1 MPSRRFLALT
11 ACVSAV
17 RVTKGAGSRRI
28 NRVVSFNPVILAGG
42 TLKKRFYIIF
52 VAREQDGRLRKIPI
66 PMHYAYIFVAAA
78 VVGAFTITGMAGSY
92 TRMLLKTARFNEVRS
107 QQVALRKDYQHLQTV
122 AHEKEVQAAT
132 LGSLAS
138 EVAALY
144 GLRQPHV
151 TKVAAETATAPLAGD
166 TSATFTQDAYVQSLN
181 ELTSL
186 RSTALAG
193 GISHS
198 LEMRIL
204 ESKDGG
210 DWADFADAPS
220 LWPIAGRVTSSF
232 GERQNPLETGE
243 MEFHEGIDIAAPSGT
258 PVHATANG
266 TVETA
271 GHETGY
277 GRVIIVNNGH
287 GIQTLFA
294 HLSGFAVTQGEQ
306 VHLGQII
313 GYVGDTGWSTGAH
326 LHYEVIIHGTPVNP
340 HPFLHETDQQLASSD
355 TSALPGTDESS
366 R

>member
-1 MPSRRFLALT
+1 M
-11 ACVSAV
+11 
-17 RVTKGAGSRRI
+17 
-28 NRVVSFNPVILAGG
+28 
-42 TLKKRFYIIF
+42 KKRYYIIF

-66 PMHYAYIFVAAA
+66 PMHYVYVFVAAA
-78 VVGAFTITGMAGSY
+78 VVGAFTLTGMAGSY

-107 QQVALRKDYQHLQTV
+107 QQVALRKDYQQLQGV

-151 TKVAAETATAPLAGD
+151 GKTAADEATAPLTGGSD
-166 TSATFTQDAYVQSLN
+166 TAFTQDAYVQSLN

-193 GISHS
+193 GIQHS

-204 ESKDGG
+204 EGKDGG
-210 DWADFADAPS
+210 DWSDFAQAPS
-220 LWPIAGRVTSSF
+220 LWPIAGRITSAF
-232 GERQNPLETGE
+232 GERQNPLITGE
-243 MEFHEGIDIAAPSGT
+243 SEFHDGIDIAAAAGT

-266 TVETA
+266 IVQMA

-277 GRVIIVNNGH
+277 GRVIIINNGH

-294 HLSGFAVTQGEQ
+294 HLSGFAVAQGEQ
-306 VHLGQII
+306 VRLGQVI
-313 GYVGDTGWSTGAH
+313 GYVGDSGWSTGAH
-326 LHYEVIIHGTPVNP
+326 VHYEVIIHGTPVNP
-340 HPFLHETDQQLASSD
+340 HPFLHETIQQLAAAETTPSS
-355 TSALPGTDESS
+355 SEVAAK
-366 R
+366 